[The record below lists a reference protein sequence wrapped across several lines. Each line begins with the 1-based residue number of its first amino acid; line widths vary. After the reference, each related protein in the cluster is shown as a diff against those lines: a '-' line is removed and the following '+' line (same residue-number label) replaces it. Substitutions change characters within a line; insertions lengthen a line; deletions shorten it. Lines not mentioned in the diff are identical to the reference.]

1 MTEQQ
6 RKKLRLLGQ
15 IGFYLYMVIIFYF
28 VLFSERYGRFA
39 HEDYRY
45 NLELFKEIKRF
56 IIYRHYFSF
65 EEIITNLFGNVF
77 AFSPFGALLPFVRK
91 QKTGFI
97 SVLFE
102 TFCFSFV
109 IESMQLIFR
118 VGVFDV
124 DDLLMNT
131 IGGVI
136 GYIVYKIVRKIYYA
150 WKRFL

>member
-1 MTEQQ
+1 MIEEQ
-6 RKKLRLLGQ
+6 RRKLRLCGQ
-15 IGFYLYMVIIFYF
+15 IGFYIYMILIFYF

-56 IIYRHYFSF
+56 IIYRHYFTW
-65 EEIITNLFGNVF
+65 EEIATNLFGNVF

-91 QKTGFI
+91 RKTGFF
-97 SVLFE
+97 SVFFG

-109 IESMQLIFR
+109 IESMQLIFK

-131 IGGVI
+131 VGGII
-136 GYIVYKIVRKIYYA
+136 GYLFYIIVRRIYYA